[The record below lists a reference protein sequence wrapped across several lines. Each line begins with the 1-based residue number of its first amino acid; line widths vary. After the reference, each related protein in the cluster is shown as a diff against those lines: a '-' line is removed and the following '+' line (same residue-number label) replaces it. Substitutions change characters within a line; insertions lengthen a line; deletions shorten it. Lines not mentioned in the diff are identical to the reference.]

1 MTVRRSL
8 ALLATALLFATPAGA
23 DLFSYVGRRDPE
35 TRWRK
40 ASEESAGGERV
51 IVLELVSQVWRGSSW
66 KHEVRVVQPETE
78 APSDVVLLVVSGA
91 PAGWRRF
98 DYERRLAALSGSPVA
113 VLSDVPNQPL
123 FFGRREDDLLAHTF
137 AEYLKT
143 GDEDWPLLFP
153 MTKAAIEAM
162 DAVAELSAKE
172 WGRPVERFIVT
183 GASKRGWTSW
193 LAAAADP
200 RVAGV
205 VPIVFDNLGFGPQMR
220 HQFAVWGEYSGELGD
235 YTSRRLQ
242 EQMETPRG
250 AKLVSMVDPLALR
263 DRLGRAW
270 KLVVNG
276 TNDPYWPVDSLRFY
290 WDQLEGEKS
299 VRYVPNGNHGI
310 AQDDRVAAAT
320 VAFVRRVAA
329 GKPMPRLKLVRARGG
344 RLARIVSDE
353 RPDAAR
359 LWIARSATKDFRRS
373 AFESLAARR
382 NGDALTLE
390 IEASGAGKSLALFAE
405 ADYLES
411 EHRFSLST
419 PVEVEE
425 GAAAVAK

>member
-1 MTVRRSL
+1 ML
-8 ALLATALLFATPAGA
+8 
-23 DLFSYVGRRDPE
+23 
-35 TRWRK
+35 
-40 ASEESAGGERV
+40 
-51 IVLELVSQVWRGSSW
+51 I
-66 KHEVRVVQPETE
+66 
-78 APSDVVLLVVSGA
+78 VSGA
-91 PAGWRRF
+91 SAGWQRDF
-98 DYERRLAALSGSPVA
+98 SHEHRLAASSGVA
-113 VLSDVPNQPL
+113 VAILSDVPNQPL

-143 GDEDWPLLFP
+143 GDEDWPLLLP

-200 RVAGV
+200 RVAGA
-205 VPIVFDNLGFGPQMR
+205 VPVVFDNLGFEPQMR
-220 HQFAVWGEYSGELGD
+220 HQLEVWGEYSCELGD

-242 EQMETPRG
+242 AQMDTPRG

-263 DRLGRAW
+263 DHLGRAR

-290 WDQLEGEKS
+290 WDQLEGERS
-299 VRYVPNGNHGI
+299 VCYVPNGNHGI
-310 AQDDRVAAAT
+310 AHDPRVAAAR
-320 VAFVRRVAA
+320 VAFVGRVAA
-329 GKPMPRLKLVRARGG
+329 GKPMPRLELARARGA

-359 LWIARSATKDFRRS
+359 LWIARSATKDFRG
-373 AFESLAARR
+373 ATFEPLAARR
-382 NGDALTLE
+382 DGDAFHVE
-390 IEASGAGKSLALFAE
+390 IEASGAGKALALFAE
-405 ADYLES
+405 ADYRES

-419 PVEVEE
+419 PVEVED
-425 GAAAVAK
+425 GAATVTR